1 MKNNMMDMW
10 KIIHIPDKP
19 PIPPNQQPT
28 VNVLAS
34 VIDPKYANT
43 LIRRLNQIA
52 PFENLC
58 HVKRIRKKHLEGG
71 KTQLSVILCLA
82 SEDNSLLNSL
92 PQDVQELSNSYQ
104 LSPFVTKVCKYAATS
119 KEEWEEQC
127 KLWPTSYHP
136 PT

>member
-1 MKNNMMDMW
+1 MKNNMMGMW

-34 VIDPKYANT
+34 VIDPKHANT

-71 KTQLSVILCLA
+71 TGCLLLLLSQVF
-82 SEDNSLLNSL
+82 
-92 PQDVQELSNSYQ
+92 Y
-104 LSPFVTKVCKYAATS
+104 
-119 KEEWEEQC
+119 
-127 KLWPTSYHP
+127 
-136 PT
+136 